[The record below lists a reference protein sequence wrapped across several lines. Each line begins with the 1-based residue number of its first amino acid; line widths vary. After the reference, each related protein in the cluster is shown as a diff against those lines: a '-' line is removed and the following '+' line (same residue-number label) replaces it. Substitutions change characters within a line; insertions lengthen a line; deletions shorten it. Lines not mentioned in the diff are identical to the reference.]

1 MSEGKLNHSISFKN
15 TPELIDVDEEEFALN
30 HSVIYSNSYHRKMSF
45 LYQKDK
51 SLSISSTK
59 SKNQFNLNLFND
71 RNSFFNDDNDN
82 VKEQEQDNV
91 FSPFIKKSSME
102 TNDTSFGFGV
112 SNEELS
118 ALDTA
123 LLVKAAQKQEEEL
136 EEDKETD
143 VLIAMHSFDE
153 CVLDLSKIDDDES
166 LEIKK
171 LDTDENK
178 KLLFDFVNLSKEQ
191 SSCRF
196 LQGKIDKEPK
206 LADYFFPTILN
217 NINEIIINK
226 FGNYLI
232 QKILSVVSDTQI
244 NQIITAITPNFL
256 EISVNSHGTRVIQ
269 KMIKSIKAQYPMLAL
284 LELIRQYFTVMFNN
298 VNASHIIME
307 LLSLNQMY
315 ITMAIYDMINI
326 GLINIST
333 NKHGCCVIQKILEND
348 SIYTKSIIDN
358 IIQNSLFLSTH
369 QYGNYTI
376 QHILQMKNI
385 EYTNKLKM
393 ILLPQFTTLSQ
404 QMYSSTVIEKCF
416 ELCDE
421 ETRLLF
427 YNMIY
432 NPDTMKILICNK
444 YGNYVIQKAIDT
456 ARNENTKIYLL
467 QMIFPIIN
475 EIRKDNFG
483 RQLYS
488 KLYNK
493 YHQFQEIVT
502 NMNSK

>member
-1 MSEGKLNHSISFKN
+1 MSEGKILNRSISFKK
-15 TPELIDVDEEEFALN
+15 TLDPIEVDDEECTLS
-30 HSVIYSNSYHRKMSF
+30 HSFHSTNSSHRKMSF

-51 SLSISSTK
+51 NLSISSSK

-71 RNSFFNDDNDN
+71 RNSIFNEVNDN
-82 VKEQEQDNV
+82 EKEQDNP
-91 FSPFIKKSSME
+91 FSSFIKKSSME
-102 TNDTSFGFGV
+102 TNNTSFGFGV
-112 SNEELS
+112 EELS

-123 LLVKAAQKQEEEL
+123 LLVKAAQKQIEEFEEE
-136 EEDKETD
+136 KETD
-143 VLIAMHSFDE
+143 VLIAMHGFDE
-153 CVLDLSKIDDDES
+153 CELNLSKSDDDDS
-166 LEIKK
+166 QEIKK
-171 LDTDENK
+171 LDTEENN
-178 KLLFDFVNLSKEQ
+178 KLLSDLVNLSKEQ

-206 LADYFFPTILN
+206 LAYYFFPTILK
-217 NINEIIINK
+217 NINEIIVNK

-232 QKILSVVSDTQI
+232 QKILSVISDTQI
-244 NQIITAITPNFL
+244 HQIITAITPTFL
-256 EISVNSHGTRVIQ
+256 EICVNSHGTRVIQ
-269 KMIKSIKAQYPMLAL
+269 KMIKYIKAQYPMLAL
-284 LELIRQYFTVMFNN
+284 LELVMQHFTVMFNN

-307 LLSLNQMY
+307 LLSLKQMY
-315 ITMAIYDMINI
+315 IRMAIYDMINI
-326 GLINIST
+326 GLIEIST
-333 NKHGCCVIQKILEND
+333 HKHGCCVIQKILEND
-348 SIYTKSIIDN
+348 SVYTKSIIDN

-376 QHILQMKNI
+376 QHILQMKNP

-393 ILLPQFTTLSQ
+393 FLLPQFTTLSQ

-456 ARNENTKIYLL
+456 ARNENTQKYLL
-467 QMIFPIIN
+467 QMIFPIVN

-483 RQLYS
+483 RQLFS

-493 YHQFQEIVT
+493 YRQFQEIVT